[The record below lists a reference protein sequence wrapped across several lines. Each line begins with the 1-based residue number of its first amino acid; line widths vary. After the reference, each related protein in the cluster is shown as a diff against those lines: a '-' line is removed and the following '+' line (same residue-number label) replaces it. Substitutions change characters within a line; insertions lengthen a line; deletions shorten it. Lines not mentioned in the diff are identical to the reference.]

1 MTQKDIREVQLAK
14 SAIRAGIETLLYEER
29 MTCEDIDRVYVAGGF
44 GYYLQP
50 AKAAA
55 IGLLPPQLVYK
66 TAAAGNTSLAGAAA
80 VLADEAVLDDMKKI
94 CRHAGEVILANNDF
108 FQSAYI
114 EHMNF

>member
-1 MTQKDIREVQLAK
+1 M
-14 SAIRAGIETLLYEER
+14 
-29 MTCEDIDRVYVAGGF
+29 
-44 GYYLQP
+44 QP